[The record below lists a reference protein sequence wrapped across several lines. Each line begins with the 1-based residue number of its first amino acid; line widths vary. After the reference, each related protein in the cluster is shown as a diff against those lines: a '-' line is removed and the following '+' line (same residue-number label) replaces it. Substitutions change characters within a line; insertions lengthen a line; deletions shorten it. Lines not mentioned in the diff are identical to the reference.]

1 MRKNNLKYIF
11 LMLMVVLPTWAL
23 GEQTKDDPIYLFSIA
38 LTEIVQVFLSMWRII
53 YVTFEIFALMFVLLI
68 LPILVFKT
76 IKWGINEVFNK

>member
-1 MRKNNLKYIF
+1 MRKSNLKYIF
-11 LMLMVVLPTWAL
+11 VMLMMFLPSFAT
-23 GEQTKDDPIYLFSIA
+23 EQTKDDPIYLFSLA
-38 LTEIVQVFLSMWRII
+38 LSEIVQVFLSMWRII